1 MGGSKSFFYGLGTGL
16 MIGAT
21 IIQLTHTSEE
31 SIRATETVD
40 LTKTERSIEELR
52 QEANELGYQLYNIT
66 EKRYTEEELQSKLA
80 EEINMDIL
88 TETASPNS
96 NPLEQKQSK
105 DQGIEFTISPGSGLR
120 SISQTLLDHGLISDR
135 EQFLRVM
142 EERGISGKVR
152 AKTYRFSDK
161 PTLERLITELT
172 NP

>member
-1 MGGSKSFFYGLGTGL
+1 MAGSKSFFYGLGTGL

-21 IIQLTHTSEE
+21 IIQLANTNNGSMRT
-31 SIRATETVD
+31 TETVD
-40 LTKTERSIEELR
+40 LTKTERSVEELR
-52 QEANELGYQLYNIT
+52 QQANELGYQLYNIT

-80 EEINMDIL
+80 EEMNTAIL
-88 TETASPNS
+88 PERAPS
-96 NPLEQKQSK
+96 NPNTLAQKQNK
-105 DQGIEFTISPGSGLR
+105 DQSIEFTISPGSGLR
-120 SISQTLLDHGLISDR
+120 SISKTLLDIGLISDR
-135 EQFLRVM
+135 EQFLRIM